1 MTTIEQTDLPQ
12 TDIEQPDVDAAAVEE
27 FAAKLIETITGGLI
41 TCLIEI
47 GRRVGLF
54 ELAAAGPATSAELAE
69 RGGLQERYV
78 REWLAAMSTA
88 GIVEYDADN
97 GRFWLPVEHAAVLT
111 GDSYDNLAPVA
122 YLASVVIRQSDAV
135 AECFTE
141 GGGVPWAAYL
151 PEMHDVMDVLWQP
164 MYRDLLVQQI
174 LPLAPGLI
182 GNLESGIRVADVAC
196 GSGNGTLV
204 LARRFPNS
212 RFVGFDLDTDAIA
225 IARSR
230 VAGLHNVSFEVAD
243 AATLS
248 CSQPFGAAFVF
259 NSVHDQAQPFEVLS
273 SIQSILEPGGTF
285 LMNEP
290 RISSNLEDNIDNPVA
305 PMTYAISLL
314 HCMTVSLAEGGAGL
328 GTGWG
333 EQVALRLLA
342 DAGFSPVEV
351 HDPPATLAT
360 RFSSPTARIGT
371 LSNGC
376 SHATD
381 CSNTPRPHLRAWQT
395 CATPLSRLHRPC
407 ARWFWTARTLACSPS
422 SIDNCWAFDTG
433 PATNHPPAGRPTP
446 EGRTGWCCAIPP
458 VPPAWHS
465 SRCRICQNRRGPK
478 GRGRRCCTSTPRC
491 RLWRPCIPS
500 TSER

>member
-1 MTTIEQTDLPQ
+1 MTTIEQTDLRQ
-12 TDIEQPDVDAAAVEE
+12 TGTEQTDVDAAALEE
-27 FAAKLIETITGGLI
+27 FAAKLIETITGGLL

-78 REWLAAMSTA
+78 REWLAAMATA
-88 GIVEYDADN
+88 GIVEYDADT

-122 YLASVVIRQSDAV
+122 YLASAVIRQGDAV

-151 PEMHDVMDVLWQP
+151 PGMHDVMDVLWQP

-174 LPLAPGLI
+174 LPLAPGLVEK
-182 GNLESGIRVADVAC
+182 LETGTRVADVAC

-204 LARRFPNS
+204 MARRFPSS
-212 RFVGFDLDTDAIA
+212 RFVGFDLDADAIA

-230 VAGLHNVSFEVAD
+230 VGRLHNVSFEVAD

-248 CSQPFGAAFVF
+248 SAQPFGAAFVF
-259 NSVHDQAQPFEVLS
+259 NSVHDQARPLEVLS

-290 RISSNLEDNIDNPVA
+290 RISSNLEDNIGNPVA

-342 DAGFSPVEV
+342 DAGFGPVEV
-351 HDPPATLAT
+351 HDAPGDPGNAIFVT
-360 RFSSPTARIGT
+360 
-371 LSNGC
+371 
-376 SHATD
+376 
-381 CSNTPRPHLRAWQT
+381 
-395 CATPLSRLHRPC
+395 HR
-407 ARWFWTARTLACSPS
+407 S
-422 SIDNCWAFDTG
+422 D
-433 PATNHPPAGRPTP
+433 
-446 EGRTGWCCAIPP
+446 
-458 VPPAWHS
+458 
-465 SRCRICQNRRGPK
+465 
-478 GRGRRCCTSTPRC
+478 
-491 RLWRPCIPS
+491 
-500 TSER
+500 

>member
-1 MTTIEQTDLPQ
+1 MTITKQTEVEQT
-12 TDIEQPDVDAAAVEE
+12 DVDAAAVEE
-27 FAAKLIETITGGLI
+27 FAGKLIETLTGGLL
-41 TCLIEI
+41 TSLIDI
-47 GRRVGLF
+47 GRRTRLF
-54 ELAAAGPATSAELAE
+54 ELATAGPATSAELAE

-78 REWLAAMSTA
+78 REWLAAMATA
-88 GIVEYDADN
+88 DIFEYDARN
-97 GRFWLPVEHAAVLT
+97 RRFWLPVEHAAVLT

-122 YLASVVIRQSDAV
+122 YLASVVIRQGDAV
-135 AECFTE
+135 AERFTE

-174 LPLAPGLI
+174 LPLAPGLVEK
-182 GNLESGIRVADVAC
+182 LESGTRVAEVAC

-212 RFVGFDLDTDAIA
+212 RFVGFDLDADAIA

-230 VAGLHNVSFEVAD
+230 VGGLHNVSFEVAD

-248 CSQPFGAAFVF
+248 SSQPFGAAFVF
-259 NSVHDQAQPFEVLS
+259 NSVHDQARPLEVLS

-290 RISSNLEDNIDNPVA
+290 RISSNLEDNIGNPVA

-342 DAGFSPVEV
+342 DAGFGPVEV
-351 HDPPATLAT
+351 HDAPGDPGNAIFVT
-360 RFSSPTARIGT
+360 
-371 LSNGC
+371 
-376 SHATD
+376 
-381 CSNTPRPHLRAWQT
+381 
-395 CATPLSRLHRPC
+395 HRP
-407 ARWFWTARTLACSPS
+407 
-422 SIDNCWAFDTG
+422 D
-433 PATNHPPAGRPTP
+433 
-446 EGRTGWCCAIPP
+446 
-458 VPPAWHS
+458 
-465 SRCRICQNRRGPK
+465 
-478 GRGRRCCTSTPRC
+478 
-491 RLWRPCIPS
+491 
-500 TSER
+500 